1 MKASAKPLAKE
12 GMETARNFVL
22 ERMKIPDE
30 AAAHLKKGQGGV
42 IEYERKKAG
51 AYRDEKGSVH
61 VVSLTC
67 PHLGCILKWNPEE
80 LSWDC
85 PCHGSRFDYKG
96 NLIDNPAKEDLTH
109 EKPECI
115 SGYKKKE

>member
-1 MKASAKPLAKE
+1 M
-12 GMETARNFVL
+12 
-22 ERMKIPDE
+22 
-30 AAAHLKKGQGGV
+30 
-42 IEYERKKAG
+42 IEYEGKKAG
-51 AYRDEKGSVH
+51 GYRDEKGSVH

-96 NLIDNPAKEDLTH
+96 NLIVNPAKEDLTH

>member
-1 MKASAKPLAKE
+1 M
-12 GMETARNFVL
+12 L

-42 IEYERKKAG
+42 IEYEGKKAG

-85 PCHGSRFDYKG
+85 PCHGSRFTYKG
-96 NLIDNPAKEDLTH
+96 DIIKGPATCSLSSIHEDKNKCDPH
-109 EKPECI
+109 VI
-115 SGYKKKE
+115 R